1 MAEKWPAGGRRCSFN
16 VEVPN
21 FFCTWLWH
29 SVFTAPPTPPL
40 AGLPPPRAQTY
51 DVSRT
56 TVTRTN
62 YEEDFATAFKL
73 LSMQGAKFDNDK
85 YL

>member
-1 MAEKWPAGGRRCSFN
+1 MGLSCAVQQSAHLLS
-16 VEVPN
+16 
-21 FFCTWLWH
+21 
-29 SVFTAPPTPPL
+29 L
-40 AGLPPPRAQTY
+40 AGSPCCVNCPFTLPSQTPQFPTFLCPQTY

-73 LSMQGAKFDNDK
+73 LSMQGATFDNEK